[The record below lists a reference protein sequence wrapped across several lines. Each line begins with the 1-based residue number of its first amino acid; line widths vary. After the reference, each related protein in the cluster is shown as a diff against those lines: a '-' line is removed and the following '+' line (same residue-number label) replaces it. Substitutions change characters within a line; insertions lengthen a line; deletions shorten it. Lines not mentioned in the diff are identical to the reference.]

1 MRESTTVELSG
12 CGSASPFKWE
22 TLCSRQGEQRSPCL
36 GSLQSIRHLI
46 AVTEGECQ
54 DPGYIMSTASR
65 HSFTRKP
72 NLADVKAAGHDMLRL
87 VNRRILLN
95 ILSDRQPISRA
106 EIAKISGLNKA
117 TISTITGE
125 LLKDSCIIEEGSGRT
140 TPIGGKPPTPLR
152 LNAKRFGLFGVDIR
166 ADETILALSDF
177 NNRIVARVSFETG
190 ADPTTFLTKIGK
202 EIRKLRTK
210 HDSFIEFPG
219 IGVSLPGLVDNHSGK
234 FLLSVVLPW
243 RDVPVVHL
251 LEKVTGLPVIIDNS
265 ARCSALAEIWHGKA
279 QYAHVRNL
287 LYVSVSTGLACGV
300 VMDGGLYRGG
310 NNTAGQF
317 GHIPIDINGVECR
330 CGQRGCWDLYASDKA
345 TLKRYSE
352 LRSNGGRRISTMR
365 KLLELVDAGD
375 IAATEAVR
383 ETARYLG
390 IGITGLI
397 NGLDPEVVVI
407 GGEITKVWGVI
418 EPIIVEET
426 QRSLLAPRS
435 HGVAIRPSAFE
446 VRPSLKGAVTLIQN
460 NLLSVPHMG

>member
-1 MRESTTVELSG
+1 MTKA
-12 CGSASPFKWE
+12 SA
-22 TLCSRQGEQRSPCL
+22 RQ
-36 GSLQSIRHLI
+36 
-46 AVTEGECQ
+46 T
-54 DPGYIMSTASR
+54 
-65 HSFTRKP
+65 FTRKP

-95 ILSDRQPISRA
+95 ILSDRQPVSRA

-125 LLKDSCIIEEGSGRT
+125 LLRDSCIVEEGFGRT

-177 NNRIVARVSFETG
+177 NNRIVARESFETG
-190 ADPTTFLTKIGK
+190 TDATSFLTLIGK
-202 EIRKLRTK
+202 EIKKLRTK

-219 IGVSLPGLVDNHSGK
+219 IGVSLPGLVDNHSGR

-243 RDVPVVHL
+243 REVPVVKL
-251 LEKVTGLPVIIDNS
+251 LEKVTGLPVLIDNS

-279 QYAHVRNL
+279 QYADVRNL
-287 LYVSVSTGLACGV
+287 LYVGVSTGLACGV

-317 GHIPIDINGVECR
+317 GHISIDINGAECR
-330 CGQRGCWDLYASDKA
+330 CGLRGCWDLYASDKA
-345 TLKRYSE
+345 TLKRYLE
-352 LRSNGGRRISTMR
+352 LRNNGRRVSTMR
-365 KLLELVDAGD
+365 KLIELVDAGD
-375 IAATEAVR
+375 VAATEAVR

-418 EPIIVEET
+418 EPIIVAET
-426 QRSLLAPRS
+426 KRSLLAPRT
-435 HGVAIRPSAFE
+435 HGIAVRPSAFE

-460 NLLSVPHMG
+460 SLLSVPHMG

>member
-1 MRESTTVELSG
+1 MNSLVELSPLPLFVIQPVL
-12 CGSASPFKWE
+12 CG
-22 TLCSRQGEQRSPCL
+22 TLNEQVTKRLVVSMVSRP
-36 GSLQSIRHLI
+36 RHN
-46 AVTEGECQ
+46 
-54 DPGYIMSTASR
+54 
-65 HSFTRKP
+65 FTRKP
-72 NLADVKAAGHDMLRL
+72 NLADVKAAGHNMLRL

-125 LLKDSCIIEEGSGRT
+125 LLKDSCIVEEGSGRT

-152 LNAKRFGLFGVDIR
+152 LNSKRFGLFGVDIR

-177 NNRIVARVSFETG
+177 NNRIVARVSYETG
-190 ADPTTFLTKIGK
+190 TDANVFLNKLGK
-202 EIRKLRTK
+202 EIRKLRSK
-210 HDSFIEFPG
+210 YNSFIEFPG
-219 IGVSLPGLVDNHSGK
+219 VGVSLPGLVDNERGK
-234 FLLSVVLPW
+234 FLISVVLPW
-243 RDVPVVHL
+243 RDVPVVQL
-251 LEKVTGLPVIIDNS
+251 LEKSTGLPVIIDNS

-300 VMDGGLYRGG
+300 VIDGGLYRGG

-317 GHIPIDINGVECR
+317 GHISIDLSGSECR

-345 TLKRYSE
+345 TLKRYAE
-352 LRSNGGRRISTMR
+352 LRNTNGKRVSTMR
-365 KLLELVDAGD
+365 KLIELVDGGD
-375 IAATEAVR
+375 PAATEAVR

-418 EPIIVEET
+418 EPIIVEQT
-426 QRSLLAPRS
+426 KRNLLAPRS

-446 VRPSLKGAVTLIQN
+446 VRPSLKGALTLIQN
-460 NLLSVPHMG
+460 SLLSVPHMG

>member
-1 MRESTTVELSG
+1 
-12 CGSASPFKWE
+12 
-22 TLCSRQGEQRSPCL
+22 
-36 GSLQSIRHLI
+36 
-46 AVTEGECQ
+46 
-54 DPGYIMSTASR
+54 MSSHSR

-87 VNRRILLN
+87 VNRRILLS

-106 EIAKISGLNKA
+106 EISKISGLNKA

-125 LLKDSCIIEEGSGRT
+125 LLKDSCIIEDGAGRT

-152 LNAKRFGLFGVDIR
+152 LNAKRFGLFGLDIR
-166 ADETILALSDF
+166 SDETILALCDF

-190 ADPTTFLTKIGK
+190 SDAPAFLTKVGK
-202 EIRKLRTK
+202 EIRKLRSK
-210 HDSFIEFPG
+210 HPSFIEFPG
-219 IGVSLPGLVDNHSGK
+219 IGVSLPGLVDSHSGK

-243 RDVPVVHL
+243 RDVPVVQL
-251 LEKVTGLPVIIDNS
+251 LEKSTNLPVIIDNS

-300 VMDGGLYRGG
+300 VIDGGLYRGV

-317 GHIPIDINGVECR
+317 GHIPIEVNGPDCR

-345 TLKRYSE
+345 TLKRFQD
-352 LRSNGGRRISTMR
+352 LRNGGSKRVSTMR
-365 KLLELVDAGD
+365 KLVELVEAGD
-375 IAATEAVR
+375 IEATEAVR

-407 GGEITKVWGVI
+407 GGEITKLWGLV
-418 EPIIVEET
+418 EPIIVEQT
-426 QRSLLAPRS
+426 KRNLLAPRS
-435 HGVAIRPSAFE
+435 QGVSIRPSAFE
-446 VRPSLKGAVTLIQN
+446 VRPSLKGALTLIQN
-460 NLLSVPHMG
+460 TLLSVPHMG

>member
-1 MRESTTVELSG
+1 MKS
-12 CGSASPFKWE
+12 SP
-22 TLCSRQGEQRSPCL
+22 RQTFS
-36 GSLQSIRHLI
+36 
-46 AVTEGECQ
+46 
-54 DPGYIMSTASR
+54 
-65 HSFTRKP
+65 RKP
-72 NLADVKAAGHDMLRL
+72 NLANIKAAGHDMLRL
-87 VNRRILLN
+87 VNRRILLS

-125 LLKDSCIIEEGSGRT
+125 LLKESCIIEEGSGRT

-152 LNAKRFGLFGVDIR
+152 LNANRFGLFGVDIR

-177 NNRIVARVSFETG
+177 NNRIVARFSYETG
-190 ADPTTFLTKIGK
+190 SDATAFLNKIGK
-202 EIRKLRTK
+202 EIRKLCTK

-219 IGVSLPGLVDNHSGK
+219 IGVSLPGLVDNQSGK

-243 RDVPVVHL
+243 RDVPVVNL
-251 LEKVTGLPVIIDNS
+251 LEKATGLPVIIDNS

-300 VMDGGLYRGG
+300 VIDGGLYRGG

-317 GHIPIDINGVECR
+317 GHIPIDVNGPDCR

-345 TLKRYSE
+345 TLKRYAD
-352 LRSNGGRRISTMR
+352 LRGASGKRVSSMR
-365 KLLELVDAGD
+365 KLVELVEAGD
-375 IAATEAVR
+375 GAATEAVR

-397 NGLDPEVVVI
+397 NGLDPEIVVI

-426 QRSLLAPRS
+426 KRNLLAPRS
-435 HGVAIRPSAFE
+435 HSVAIRPSAFE
-446 VRPSLKGAVTLIQN
+446 VRPSLKGALTLIQN
-460 NLLSVPHMG
+460 SLLSVPHMG

>member
-1 MRESTTVELSG
+1 MKEGGFNLSP
-12 CGSASPFKWE
+12 SRKRYVVPPDVDRSK
-22 TLCSRQGEQRSPCL
+22 TLTQQLAKNQTLQR
-36 GSLQSIRHLI
+36 RH
-46 AVTEGECQ
+46 G
-54 DPGYIMSTASR
+54 
-65 HSFTRKP
+65 FTRKP
-72 NLADVKAAGHDMLRL
+72 NLADVTAAGHDMLRL
-87 VNRRILLN
+87 VNRRILLS

-125 LLKDSCIIEEGSGRT
+125 LLKDACIIEEGSGRT

-166 ADETILALSDF
+166 ADETVLALCDF
-177 NNRIVARVSFETG
+177 NNRIVSRVSFETG
-190 ADPTTFLTKIGK
+190 AVASSFLNKIAK
-202 EIRKLRTK
+202 EIRKFRSQ

-219 IGVSLPGLVDNHSGK
+219 IGVSLPGLVDNQSGK

-243 RDVPVVHL
+243 RDVPVVSL
-251 LEKVTGLPVIIDNS
+251 LEKATSLPVIIDNS

-279 QYAHVRNL
+279 QYAHVRDL
-287 LYVSVSTGLACGV
+287 LYVGVSTGLACGV
-300 VMDGGLYRGG
+300 VIDGGLYRGG

-317 GHIPIDINGVECR
+317 GHIPIDINGPDCR

-345 TLKRYSE
+345 TLKRYAE
-352 LRSNGGRRISTMR
+352 LRGPNGKRVSTMR
-365 KLLELVDAGD
+365 KLMELVETGDA
-375 IAATEAVR
+375 AATEAVR

-407 GGEITKVWGVI
+407 GGEITKGWGVI

-426 QRSLLAPRS
+426 KRNLLAPRA
-435 HGVAIRPSAFE
+435 HRVAIRPSAFE
-446 VRPSLKGAVTLIQN
+446 VRPSLKGALTLIQN
-460 NLLSVPHMG
+460 SLLSVPHMG